1 MGKSGSKLKSE
12 FHLEGRLLSV
22 FLKDGYKV
30 KGLRLATSSGEYKV
44 KLPKDVRKSLIDDLT
59 PGDWLCV
66 SGQQKIDMKK
76 GTVMLKAASVDRTT
90 PGAIETVAPHRPDQ
104 ISDQISDRMPHQA
117 DAKPSQEHAFQDAES
132 KQTRKPETILVCK
145 KSDCCK
151 RGGKAVSQTLEKILS
166 DRQLDDRVTIKQTGC
181 MKRCKA
187 GPNIVMPDK
196 TRYSRVSPDEI
207 PEIVDKHIQTLAT
220 HP

>member
-1 MGKSGSKLKSE
+1 MGKSASKLKSD
-12 FHLEGRLLSV
+12 FRIEGRLLSV
-22 FLKDGYKV
+22 VLKDGYKV
-30 KGLRLATSSGEYKV
+30 KGLRLATSSGEYKI
-44 KLPKDVRKSLIDDLT
+44 KLPKDVRKSLIADLT

-76 GTVMLKAASVDRTT
+76 GAVTLKAESVDRTLPGSIESVT
-90 PGAIETVAPHRPDQ
+90 PRRPDQ
-104 ISDQISDRMPHQA
+104 IADRMLRPA
-117 DAKPSQEHAFQDAES
+117 DAKPSQEKEFQDSES
-132 KQTRKPETILVCK
+132 RPTRKPETILVCK

-166 DRQLDDRVTIKQTGC
+166 DRQLEGQVTIKQTGC

-196 TRYSRVSPDEI
+196 TRYSRVSPDEL
-207 PEIVDKHIQTLAT
+207 PEIIDKHIQTLAP

>member
-1 MGKSGSKLKSE
+1 MGKSGSKLKSG
-12 FHLEGRLLSV
+12 FRLEGRLLSV
-22 FLKDGYKV
+22 VLKDGYKV
-30 KGLRLATSSGEYKV
+30 KGLRLATSSGEYKI

-76 GTVMLKAASVDRTT
+76 GTVTLKAASVNPTT
-90 PGAIETVAPHRPDQ
+90 PGAIESVAPRRPAQ
-104 ISDQISDRMPHQA
+104 IPDRMPQQSNA
-117 DAKPSQEHAFQDAES
+117 RSSQEQEFQEAAS
-132 KQTRKPETILVCK
+132 KQARKPETILVCK

-151 RGGKAVSQTLEKILS
+151 RGGKAVSQTLEKLLS
-166 DRQLDDRVTIKQTGC
+166 DRQLDDQVTIKQTGC

-196 TRYSRVSPDEI
+196 TRYSRVSPDEL

-220 HP
+220 RP

>member
-1 MGKSGSKLKSE
+1 MGKSGSKLKSG
-12 FHLEGRLLSV
+12 FRLEGRLLSV
-22 FLKDGYKV
+22 VLKDGYKV
-30 KGLRLATSSGEYKV
+30 KGLRLATSSGEYKI
-44 KLPKDVRKSLIDDLT
+44 KLPKDVRKSLIADLT

-76 GTVMLKAASVDRTT
+76 GTVTLKAASVNRTT
-90 PGAIETVAPHRPDQ
+90 PGAVETVAPHHPDQ
-104 ISDQISDRMPHQA
+104 IPDQIQHQA
-117 DAKPSQEHAFQDAES
+117 DAKPSQEKEFQDPES

-151 RGGKAVSQTLEKILS
+151 RGGRAVSQTLEKILS
-166 DRQLDDRVTIKQTGC
+166 DRQLEGQVTIKQTGC

-196 TRYSRVSPDEI
+196 TRYSRVSPDEL

-220 HP
+220 RP